1 MTARNLAN
9 TIFPVLVIVLALLAA
24 LGFGAS
30 AVFARIGLQGIKPIT
45 GVAISLVASFTMTAI
60 LAISINLSDI
70 LALPLVAYA
79 WFLLLGVLNF
89 PLGRL
94 LNFTSVNM
102 IGATRSSPLVST
114 APLFSSALAIIL
126 LGERPNAPIVLGT
139 ILIIIGSIFIV
150 SERRRGSN

>member
-1 MTARNLAN
+1 MTSQNLAN
-9 TIFPVLVIVLALLAA
+9 TIFLVLAIVLALVAA

-45 GVAISLVASFTMTAI
+45 GTAISLVASFTMTVV
-60 LAISINLSDI
+60 LALSINLSDI
-70 LALPLVAYA
+70 LALPLLAYA

-114 APLFSSALAIIL
+114 APLFSTALAIIL
-126 LGERPNAPIVLGT
+126 LGERPNAFIVLGT
-139 ILIIIGSIFIV
+139 IAIIIGSILIV
-150 SERRRGSN
+150 SKGSRGSN